1 MPGHAPA
8 WLLICSFET
17 LHKERRLFLVM
28 YNTFKT
34 FIFLAALTA
43 LFMLFG
49 QMLGGR
55 SGMTFALV
63 LALGMNFFAYWYS
76 DRVALAMSHARE
88 AGQAEAPNLHSIV
101 AKLAVS
107 AGLPKPRVYI
117 IDQETPNAFATG
129 RNPEHAAI
137 AVTSGILRL
146 LTHEELEGV
155 LAHEFAHIRN
165 RDILISSI
173 AAVFAGAISYLASMA
188 QWALIFGGLGGDD
201 DEGGGI
207 VGSIVMM
214 IVAPIAAMLIQ
225 MAISRSRE
233 YQADATGA
241 EICHHPEALAS
252 ALGKLEE
259 WNHRVPMEV
268 NPATAQMYI
277 VNPLTSGAIA
287 NLFSTHPPIQ
297 ERIKRLL
304 SMRGHV

>member
-1 MPGHAPA
+1 
-8 WLLICSFET
+8 
-17 LHKERRLFLVM
+17 M
-28 YNTFKT
+28 YNMFKT
-34 FIFLAALTA
+34 FMFLAALTA
-43 LFMLFG
+43 LFMLVG
-49 QMLGGR
+49 QMIGGR

-76 DRVALAMSHARE
+76 DKMALAMSGARE
-88 AGQAEAPNLHSIV
+88 VSQAEAPNLHAIV
-101 AKLAVS
+101 AQLAAS
-107 AGLPKPRVYI
+107 AGLPKPRVCI

-129 RNPEHAAI
+129 RNPEHAAV
-137 AVTSGILRL
+137 AVTSGILKL

-155 LAHEFAHIRN
+155 LAHELAHIRN

-188 QWALIFGGLGGDD
+188 QWAMIFGGLGGGDD
-201 DEGGGI
+201 DDGGGI
-207 VGSIVMM
+207 VGSLVMM

-252 ALGKLEE
+252 ALAKLED

-277 VNPLTSGAIA
+277 VNPLTSGAVA
-287 NLFSTHPPIQ
+287 NLFSTHPPIK
-297 ERIKRLL
+297 ERISRLL
-304 SMRGHV
+304 SMRGR